1 MQNNEKKSELNIFLT
16 SIPKVLSSKTSI
28 IIFLLLFVYLV
39 VFGIIG
45 LLPALKVLEPS
56 NTAQLILGNYTNVL
70 SALGAVL
77 SLLASVLVYIN
88 MFVLIANRQ
97 QIYRQPSIVW
107 RKKLNN
113 CQDKLLIQSNLFARL
128 FFILRTRINRMA
140 AKIALTAKLASIPFI
155 DT

>member
-70 SALGAVL
+70 SALGAAIAAGVGT
-77 SLLASVLVYIN
+77 SVHKHVR
-88 MFVLIANRQ
+88 AHRQ
-97 QIYRQPSIVW
+97 QTADLQTTV
-107 RKKLNN
+107 
-113 CQDKLLIQSNLFARL
+113 DRL
-128 FFILRTRINRMA
+128 EKEITELSKQISDS
-140 AKIALTAKLASIPFI
+140 K
-155 DT
+155 